1 MFDVVQQGLGQTE
14 YREEAEDEDVGEG
27 LEGEEEED
35 MGYMLVQQPRQ
46 GDLLKTME
54 TKTTEMMIR
63 DCFPNIYTSSPVA
76 ILLFVC
82 Y

>member
-1 MFDVVQQGLGQTE
+1 
-14 YREEAEDEDVGEG
+14 
-27 LEGEEEED
+27 

-54 TKTTEMMIR
+54 TKTTEMMTR

-76 ILLFVC
+76 LLLFFVIKK
-82 Y
+82 

>member
-1 MFDVVQQGLGQTE
+1 MGQTE
-14 YREEAEDEDVGEG
+14 YREEAEDEEVDEG

-46 GDLLKTME
+46 GDLKTME
-54 TKTTEMMIR
+54 TKTAEMMIR

-76 ILLFVC
+76 LLLFFVIKK
-82 Y
+82 